1 MNVRYQKSF
10 DKTFDRL
17 SRADQKKTTEAVN
30 SLIVF
35 FETKEKPSKGLGLKK
50 LRKTFW
56 EIRASQQIRI
66 LFQLENDTLTFI
78 LAGNHDDIRWFIR
91 QL

>member
-17 SRADQKKTTEAVN
+17 SRADQQKTTEAVN
-30 SLIVF
+30 NLLTF
-35 FETKEKPSKGLGLKK
+35 FETKERPSKGAGLKK
-50 LRKTFW
+50 LRKNFW
-56 EIRASQQIRI
+56 EIRATLHVRI
-66 LFQLENDTLTFI
+66 LFQLENDILTFI
-78 LAGNHDDIRWFIR
+78 LAGNHDDIRRYIR